1 MHVFGQKR
9 EDRGLGKYHEALGS
23 NRGQHGRFFLEA
35 KESAG
40 AGAYGRQHYFQSAV
54 GGLGKVSLTRK
65 HGTQFG
71 QDLGGE
77 QRRPA
82 SKKRVGQFCERRE
95 LQSTLA

>member
-1 MHVFGQKR
+1 MFGQKR
-9 EDRGLGKYHEALGS
+9 KDRGLGKDDEALGG

-35 KESAG
+35 KERAR
-40 AGAYGRQHYFQSAV
+40 AGAYGRHHHFQSAV

-82 SKKRVGQFCERRE
+82 CKKRVGQFFERRE